1 MKPKTITYKESRGK
15 LASLQTTLGV
25 KTNDFHLCSD
35 CIQECH
41 SWLKESFLP
50 HDSAS
55 IHHDG
60 RSRTAYDEAGD
71 PKSCCLGSPCQS
83 VSWPH
88 SSWLFPPRKM
98 RSTSQKQLEGFLC
111 LLPWVALRFYFLLLI
126 LQLPCMKSFNGSKRI
141 KTLRSHLLSSAPGH
155 AGLHRPQISYREA
168 SQPPKPCNF
177 TPLHFSLAFT
187 VGQLNSFVFT
197 GQITS
202 CLVFA
207 IPTVTTNPGLLCA
220 SPDKQW
226 PECIPGLPDLRRSTY
241 QTKC

>member
-1 MKPKTITYKESRGK
+1 MIQQALITTDIHALPTMRPVTPNLVASGVRARALAGLTLAGCFLRGK
-15 LASLQTTLGV
+15 RDQ
-25 KTNDFHLCSD
+25 
-35 CIQECH
+35 
-41 SWLKESFLP
+41 P
-50 HDSAS
+50 H
-55 IHHDG
+55 
-60 RSRTAYDEAGD
+60 RSNWR
-71 PKSCCLGSPCQS
+71 
-83 VSWPH
+83 
-88 SSWLFPPRKM
+88 
-98 RSTSQKQLEGFLC
+98 GFLC
-111 LLPWVALRFYFLLLI
+111 LLPRVALRFYFLLLI

-202 CLVFA
+202 CLVSG

-220 SPDKQW
+220 SPDKQ
-226 PECIPGLPDLRRSTY
+226 
-241 QTKC
+241 